1 MAIATN
7 TYLTFNSKRNREEF
21 ANAISMITPE
31 DTPFVSMIGREA
43 VESTHPEWSTD
54 TLVAPNPAN
63 AVPQGDEFTYGA
75 VLPTTRVGNF
85 TQISRKEYII
95 SRTQEKTLK
104 AGPQSELGRQRRKKG
119 VELRKDIEAILLS
132 NQASTPGNATTPPL
146 LGGLP
151 TWITTNVDRG
161 AGGVN
166 GGFNAGTGLT
176 VAATNATTQRAFSKA
191 ILDNIIVQ
199 AYTSGG
205 VPRALMLSPYAKT
218 RFSSFM
224 ADPSVA
230 PQRMTT
236 SATKQATIVGAADT
250 YLSDFGTIDVVPNRV
265 MGTSAALARNIYL
278 IDPDMVSRGVFD
290 DIKEVTPAVTGDA
303 TKKVLITEGTLL
315 VKNEAGIAVAADI
328 FGLTAST

>member
-1 MAIATN
+1 
-7 TYLTFNSKRNREEF
+7 
-21 ANAISMITPE
+21 
-31 DTPFVSMIGREA
+31 MIGREA

-54 TLVAPNPAN
+54 TLVDPNPAN

-119 VELRKDIEAILLS
+119 VELRKDLEAINLS
-132 NQASTPGNATTPPL
+132 NQASTPGNASTPPK

-151 TWITTNVDRG
+151 SWVTTNVDRG
-161 AGGVN
+161 AGGAN
-166 GGFNAGTGLT
+166 GGFNQGTGLT
-176 VAATNATTQRAFSKA
+176 VAATDGTQRAFTKA

-265 MGTSAALARNIYL
+265 MGKSAALARNIWL
-278 IDPDMVSRGVFD
+278 IDPDMVSRGIFD

-303 TKKVLITEGTLL
+303 TKKVLITEHTLL

-328 FGLTAST
+328 FGLSASS

>member
-7 TYLTFNSKRNREEF
+7 TYLSFNSKRNREEF
-21 ANAISMITPE
+21 SNAISMITPE
-31 DTPFVSMIGREA
+31 DTPLVSMIGKES

-75 VLPTTRVGNF
+75 ITPTARVGNF
-85 TQISRKEYII
+85 TQISRKEFII

-119 VELRKDIEAILLS
+119 VELRKDIEAIILS
-132 NQASTPGNATTPPL
+132 NQASLPGNATTPPL

-151 TWITTNVDRG
+151 TWVQTNVDRG
-161 AGGVN
+161 TGGAN

-176 VAATNATTQRAFSKA
+176 VAATNGTQRPFTKA
-191 ILDNIIVQ
+191 ILDNIIIQ
-199 AYTSGG
+199 AFTSGG
-205 VPRALMLSPYAKT
+205 VPRALMLSPYGKT
-218 RFSSFM
+218 KFSGFM

-230 PQRMTT
+230 QQRMTT
-236 SATKQATIVGAADT
+236 SASKQATIVGAADT

-265 MGTSAALARNIYL
+265 MGTSAALARNVWL
-278 IDPDMVSRGVFD
+278 VDPDMVTRGVFD

-303 TKKVLITEGTLL
+303 TKKVLITEHSLL

-328 FGLTAST
+328 FGMTAST